1 MQLSGGPYIHSAA
14 PVPVHLTQIAEWMD
28 VEHLFVLHLSLIVLH
43 IHWHPYLYFLSAP
56 QKSRERA
63 RKQQPVLHC

>member
-56 QKSRERA
+56 PKI
-63 RKQQPVLHC
+63 

>member
-1 MQLSGGPYIHSAA
+1 MQLSGGPYSASTA

-56 QKSRERA
+56 
-63 RKQQPVLHC
+63 P